1 MLVNEIV
8 NRSTFIT
15 NYEVDEHHQ
24 QSFVRILDQL
34 NVCVFRTSISL
45 YSKGKER
52 MIVYLLN
59 RPILAKQI
67 SLSLFV
73 LKRSSSSLT
82 RQTGLKHIPLSL
94 KTEVCKRKLEKF
106 EKLLSYMLM

>member
-34 NVCVFRTSISL
+34 NVCVFETSTSL

-52 MIVYLLN
+52 IIVYLLN
-59 RPILAKQI
+59 RPILAKQF

-73 LKRSSSSLT
+73 SKRSSSSLT
-82 RQTGLKHIPLSL
+82 RQTSLKHIPLSL